1 MKYSISN
8 IAWSKEY
15 DNEMYAFL
23 KQQGIDGLDI
33 APTRIFDKPYD
44 NLELAH
50 EYAWMLKNKYG
61 LTVSSM
67 QSIWYGVK
75 ESIFGTDE
83 DRAYL
88 LDYTKKA
95 ILFAESMG
103 IRNLVFGC
111 PRNRNMPQGDEKQF
125 MEIAAGFFKELGD
138 FAYQHNTVLAMEPN
152 PVIYNTNFLNYTK
165 DACEFVKSVD
175 SPGFKVNID
184 MGTMIYNKENP
195 HLVKTYKNW
204 VNHIH
209 ISAPNLAV
217 IAPCTEYKTLKK
229 VLSKIEY
236 DGFISVEMGNC
247 NDIENVKQAVM
258 YLKEAF

>member
-23 KQQGIDGLDI
+23 KQQGIDGLEI

-111 PRNRNMPQGDEKQF
+111 PRNRNMPEGDEKQF
-125 MEIAAGFFKELGD
+125 MEIAKAFFKELGD
-138 FAYQHNTVLAMEPN
+138 FAWEHNTVLAMEPN

-229 VLSKIEY
+229 VLAKIEY
-236 DGFISVEMGNC
+236 DGFISIEMGNC
-247 NDIENVKQAVM
+247 NDIEKVKQAVM